1 MLSDIPKIAR
11 NEISVTKCKEYC
23 AIWLKIC
30 FWIDTQKRNSN
41 NIKLNTWAGLYNCI
55 TPIIKLF
62 NKGLK

>member
-30 FWIDTQKRNSN
+30 FWIDTKNEILITYEYAYLLGRALQ
-41 NIKLNTWAGLYNCI
+41 CI
-55 TPIIKLF
+55 ISIIKLF
-62 NKGLK
+62 NKD